1 MAEDARTATIWGALC
16 EHMMH
21 CHCVSVSD
29 SDMAEDARTAAI
41 WSALCEHMLH
51 CHCVCLCQTV
61 PWQMMH
67 ARLRSGVRCVS
78 I

>member
-41 WSALCEHMLH
+41 WGAPYALLFHDDSKTQALEYAN
-51 CHCVCLCQTV
+51 Q
-61 PWQMMH
+61 Q
-67 ARLRSGVRCVS
+67 VS
-78 I
+78 MC